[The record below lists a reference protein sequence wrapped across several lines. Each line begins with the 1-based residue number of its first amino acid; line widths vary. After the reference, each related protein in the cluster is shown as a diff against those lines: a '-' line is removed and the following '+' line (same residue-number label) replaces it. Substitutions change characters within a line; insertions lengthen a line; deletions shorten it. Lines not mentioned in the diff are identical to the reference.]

1 MKDKKFTQKEKIK
14 TIEETIGMLWS
25 IQKLQSKKIEELV
38 NSIKEDKA
46 KECKCNSDSYNDDP
60 FV

>member
-25 IQKLQSKKIEELV
+25 LQKLQGKKIEELV
-38 NSIKEDKA
+38 SSIKEDKA
-46 KECKCNSDSYNDDP
+46 KACECK
-60 FV
+60 